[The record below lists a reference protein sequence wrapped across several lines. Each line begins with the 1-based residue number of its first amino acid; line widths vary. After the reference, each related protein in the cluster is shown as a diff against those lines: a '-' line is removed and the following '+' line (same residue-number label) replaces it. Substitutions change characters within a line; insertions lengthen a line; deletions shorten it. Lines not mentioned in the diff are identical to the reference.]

1 MPTLRERQLAIVLLD
16 LIGSTDFVQKHG
28 ARKSAEWFQYH
39 DRLARSLLRRF
50 DGREIDRSDGF
61 LLSFERIQDAVTFA
75 LVYQDTIP
83 NKTRLETRIGVH
95 WGPVVEVEQDELETM
110 VGAKRFELEG
120 ISKNITARVMSM
132 CRPRQVLLTSEAW
145 TAVRGRLDSRTPK
158 GSRFACVGLYRL
170 KGIQS
175 PQVLYAVGTTIESL
189 QPPPSTEKT
198 KRLGGPKRIR
208 SHLRHMRL
216 REFLWWLMLRL
227 ATVSAVY
234 ITVLLLPFLMNED
247 ARKLWGLDTFPF
259 QLFSVLRDII
269 LFIRGLYE

>member
-1 MPTLRERQLAIVLLD
+1 MPILRERQLAIVLLD

-61 LLSFERIQDAVTFA
+61 LLSFDRIVDAVNFS
-75 LVYQDTIP
+75 LHYQDTVP
-83 NKTRLETRIGVH
+83 DKTRLETRIGVH

-132 CRPRQVLLTSEAW
+132 CAPRQVLLTSQAW
-145 TAVRGRLDSRTPK
+145 TAVKGRLDSRTPK
-158 GSRFACVGLYRL
+158 GARYACVGLYRL
-170 KGIQS
+170 KGVQS
-175 PQVLYAVGTTIESL
+175 PQIIYAVGRTTASL

-208 SHLRHMRL
+208 SHLRHMQI
-216 REFLWWLMLRL
+216 RELLWWVMLRL
-227 ATVSAVY
+227 AWISAIY
-234 ITVLLLPFLMNED
+234 ITIVISPFLANED
-247 ARKLWGLDTFPF
+247 ARRLWGIDHLPF
-259 QLFSVLRDII
+259 TLFSSLNHVIS
-269 LFIRGLYE
+269 FIKGLL